1 MNQFLGITAHGYYI
15 PLFSIF
21 QQKSMEIQIHRLLG
35 VLLCINLLTQAPGLE
50 TYIFPKGTN
59 ASVAFI
65 HILSGPNSSYSSELF
80 TLDSQFP
87 FYGNGMLHTNILR
100 PAQQSRFCVF
110 LDDHRERNLTVILI
124 IENIEKIDEN
134 VYILTI
140 RENNDGIFQNFIYDA
155 YLSVHLPPG
164 IAQCSLDFC
173 SDTLKVCE
181 ISCEATLGSDGGG
194 QLHCYQNSQTAVIR
208 KPLER
213 SSNQIT
219 AIFWVSTLSTVQ
231 CCSSESNSHT
241 DLASCMDYTHV
252 FFDDAHSTSPQ
263 PDSFSEEEPI
273 TEPIKLG
280 HEGQM
285 VTAILETSSHQE
297 CSGSKSNYVI
307 KPYLSALI
315 IMTNIGSSLYM

>member
-1 MNQFLGITAHGYYI
+1 MCPSDFK
-15 PLFSIF
+15 F
-21 QQKSMEIQIHRLLG
+21 QQMRMDVRIQHLFY

-50 TYIFPKGTN
+50 TYIFRKGTN
-59 ASVAFI
+59 ASVTFI
-65 HILSGPNSSYSSELF
+65 HVLSGPNSSYSSELF

-100 PAQQSRFCVF
+100 PAQQSRFSVF
-110 LDDHRERNLTVILI
+110 LHDHTERNLTVILI

-140 RENNDGIFQNFIYDA
+140 RENTDGIFQNFIYDA
-155 YLSVHLPPG
+155 YLSIHLPPG

-173 SDTLKVCE
+173 FDTLKVCE

-194 QLHCYQNSQTAVIR
+194 QLHCYQDSQTAVIR

-213 SSNQIT
+213 SSNQMT
-219 AIFWVSTLSTVQ
+219 SIFWVSTLSTVQ

-241 DLASCMDYTHV
+241 DLVSCVDYIHV
-252 FFDDAHSTSPQ
+252 FFDDAFSTSPQ

-285 VTAILETSSHQE
+285 VTDLMETTSHQQ
-297 CSGSKSNYVI
+297 CNGSCRSYLTQPNISFIVI
-307 KPYLSALI
+307 V
-315 IMTNIGSSLYM
+315 TNVLLRSSL